1 MKQNKI
7 FKIGLTGGIGSG
19 KSTVSRILKERGI
32 SIIDCDVIS
41 RDVLKKYPNI
51 IEDIEEKYGSE
62 FVDENGNLKRRE
74 FGSFIFSSEE
84 KRREFESIII
94 PYINK
99 EIYNMFDK
107 CQCNGEKICVLDAP
121 TLFEQ
126 NMHLVMDLIVV
137 VWVDEK
143 TQFNRVKSRDKL
155 DDKEVINRIN
165 AQISLNKKREMA
177 HFVIDNTK
185 TIDETEMQIDT
196 LIQFINDL
204 RGVEKAVEEIN

>member
-19 KSTVSRILKERGI
+19 KSTVSRILKKKGI

-41 RDVLKKYPNI
+41 RDVLKKYPHI
-51 IEDIEEKYGSE
+51 IEEIEEKYGSE
-62 FVDENGNLKRRE
+62 FVDENRNLKRKE
-74 FGSFIFSSEE
+74 FGSFIFSSKE

-99 EIYNMFDK
+99 EIYGMFDK

-126 NMHLVMDLIVV
+126 NMHLVMDFIVV
-137 VWVDEK
+137 VWVDEE
-143 TQFNRVKSRDKL
+143 TQFNRVKHRDKL
-155 DDKEVINRIN
+155 EDTEVINRIN
-165 AQISLNKKREMA
+165 AQISLKEKREMA

-185 TIDETEMQIDT
+185 TIEETEAQIDT

-204 RGVEKAVEEIN
+204 RGVKGAIEEIN

>member
-19 KSTVSRILKERGI
+19 KSTVSRILKKRGI
-32 SIIDCDVIS
+32 SIIDCDIIS

-143 TQFNRVKSRDKL
+143 TQFNRVKNRDKL
-155 DDKEVINRIN
+155 DDKEVINRIS

-185 TIDETEMQIDT
+185 TIEETEIQIDT

-204 RGVEKAVEEIN
+204 RGVEKAIEEIN